1 MPLIICEINLILL
14 CSGNCIIS
22 SDIAANRATT
32 FAITDTKLYVPF
44 VTLSAKLFWSTSEI
58 DLRTYNIRKIATI
71 PGDDFT
77 TGCLLDYPYFKEYYK
92 TIAIALSKQHLMLIR
107 KQYNRLILLET
118 YIDQIIQQ
126 CFSLLK
132 KQK

>member
-14 CSGNCIIS
+14 CSRNCVIS
-22 SDIAANRATT
+22 SEIAANRATT

-44 VTLSAKLFWSTSEI
+44 ATLSAKLFWSTSEI

-77 TGCLLDYPYFKEYYK
+77 TGCLLDYPYFKEYHK

-107 KQYNRLILLET
+107 KQYNRLILLEI
-118 YIDQIIQQ
+118 YIDQTIQR
-126 CFSLLK
+126 FSLLK